1 MEYVKI
7 NIRVLTESWMRERKG
22 TPRKYESHFA
32 AGIVTICCQQYT
44 VKLLAKP

>member
-1 MEYVKI
+1 MEYVKM
-7 NIRVLTESWMRERKG
+7 NIRVSTESWMRERKG
-22 TPRKYESHFA
+22 KYDSCFA